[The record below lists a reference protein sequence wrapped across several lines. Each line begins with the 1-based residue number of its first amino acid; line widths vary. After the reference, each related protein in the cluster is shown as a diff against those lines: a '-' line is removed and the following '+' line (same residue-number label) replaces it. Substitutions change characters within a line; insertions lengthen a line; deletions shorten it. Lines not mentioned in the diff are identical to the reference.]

1 MPRWR
6 ASRRCRH
13 RPRRNSAPPW
23 RTRPPPSP
31 ARRRSCWLRC
41 ALGQSQARLEAA
53 LAAREGERLA
63 AWTRSLAELGTALR
77 EEWRQLGQA
86 AAQEQRQAYAAIAES
101 AQAAAEQARA
111 HGAQTIA
118 EVGRLV
124 EAATRA
130 PRAAAEVV
138 ESLRQ
143 SLSESMVRD
152 TAMLAERNQLMETLA
167 TLLQAVNHASTEQKA
182 AIDALVAASA
192 ELLERVGARF
202 GEQVESGTAR
212 LDALAAR
219 VDAGAAQVAGLGEAF
234 GAAVEAFGEVNGRLV
249 ERLERIEG
257 ALQQALARSDEQLAY
272 YVAQAREV
280 VDLSLLA
287 QKQIVEDLRQ
297 LAAAR
302 AEQAA

>member
-1 MPRWR
+1 ARQAQELLAAMREAQVALQAAQQRQVDEGR
-6 ASRRCRH
+6 AALAAAAEAFRGQ
-13 RPRRNSAPPW
+13 AEALAD
-23 RTRPPPSP
+23 T
-31 ARRRSCWLRC
+31 
-41 ALGQSQARLEAA
+41 LGQSQARLEAA

-63 AWTRSLAELGTALR
+63 AWTRSLAALGTALR

-152 TAMLAERNQLMETLA
+152 TAM
-167 TLLQAVNHASTEQKA
+167 
-182 AIDALVAASA
+182 
-192 ELLERVGARF
+192 
-202 GEQVESGTAR
+202 
-212 LDALAAR
+212 
-219 VDAGAAQVAGLGEAF
+219 
-234 GAAVEAFGEVNGRLV
+234 
-249 ERLERIEG
+249 
-257 ALQQALARSDEQLAY
+257 
-272 YVAQAREV
+272 
-280 VDLSLLA
+280 
-287 QKQIVEDLRQ
+287 
-297 LAAAR
+297 
-302 AEQAA
+302 